1 MSFFLIFLELF
12 RCNVADIPIC
22 NTLCA
27 IKNHLCATTG
37 SLPCI
42 KLAILCFHYFLMVRN
57 SIRLMFIVNPCFVT
71 ITSNCNCPWLN
82 KKNIFSNCLAVR
94 FCIHFLSCVNSA
106 SEIIS
111 LHFDTFALPVTVT
124 CQPNVLYLWPT
135 LFQTF
140 FFYLHLRFV
149 SLNTLLDPLTFPNSL
164 KKICI
169 TENRILCKPLLNLLF
184 LHYSQPASYPIWQ

>member
-12 RCNVADIPIC
+12 MCNVADRPIC

-94 FCIHFLSCVNSA
+94 FWIHFLSCVNKCGIHVA
-106 SEIIS
+106 EIFRTFKMCLKMKYTCIS
-111 LHFDTFALPVTVT
+111 DM
-124 CQPNVLYLWPT
+124 
-135 LFQTF
+135 
-140 FFYLHLRFV
+140 
-149 SLNTLLDPLTFPNSL
+149 LTF
-164 KKICI
+164 
-169 TENRILCKPLLNLLF
+169 
-184 LHYSQPASYPIWQ
+184 WQYHL